1 MILVQ
6 TIGVFAALMSVIG
19 VVLAASKAKR
29 PLLRALGSAVCGAAS
44 LGAVNLLA
52 GYTGVSIALNYATA
66 FVAVVLGAPGVLPKS
81 QPWDQSVLER
91 RLEGANVVIL
101 PFNNVGVGV
110 LGAPGLLIRL
120 AQVKGGPIE
129 DRLPAGLKLLW
140 SWGAVRR
147 IIGQA
152 SADLPAAP

>member
-52 GYTGVSIALNYATA
+52 GYTGVSIAPNYATA
-66 FVAVVLGAPGVLPKS
+66 FVAVVLGAPGVVTMLLLR
-81 QPWDQSVLER
+81 VL
-91 RLEGANVVIL
+91 
-101 PFNNVGVGV
+101 
-110 LGAPGLLIRL
+110 LLF
-120 AQVKGGPIE
+120 
-129 DRLPAGLKLLW
+129 
-140 SWGAVRR
+140 
-147 IIGQA
+147 
-152 SADLPAAP
+152 

>member
-52 GYTGVSIALNYATA
+52 GYYATA
-66 FVAVVLGAPGVLPKS
+66 FVAVVLGAPGVVTMLLLR
-81 QPWDQSVLER
+81 VL
-91 RLEGANVVIL
+91 
-101 PFNNVGVGV
+101 
-110 LGAPGLLIRL
+110 LLF
-120 AQVKGGPIE
+120 
-129 DRLPAGLKLLW
+129 
-140 SWGAVRR
+140 
-147 IIGQA
+147 
-152 SADLPAAP
+152 

>member
-29 PLLRALGSAVCGAAS
+29 PLRALGSAVCGAAS

-66 FVAVVLGAPGVLPKS
+66 FVAVVLGAPGVVTMLLLR
-81 QPWDQSVLER
+81 VL
-91 RLEGANVVIL
+91 
-101 PFNNVGVGV
+101 
-110 LGAPGLLIRL
+110 LLF
-120 AQVKGGPIE
+120 
-129 DRLPAGLKLLW
+129 
-140 SWGAVRR
+140 
-147 IIGQA
+147 
-152 SADLPAAP
+152 

>member
-52 GYTGVSIALNYATA
+52 GYTGVCCRGAGRAGRGHHAAAACAVAFLTSVGYNIPQRRRMPRRGGRNKIDAAL
-66 FVAVVLGAPGVLPKS
+66 
-81 QPWDQSVLER
+81 
-91 RLEGANVVIL
+91 
-101 PFNNVGVGV
+101 
-110 LGAPGLLIRL
+110 
-120 AQVKGGPIE
+120 
-129 DRLPAGLKLLW
+129 
-140 SWGAVRR
+140 
-147 IIGQA
+147 
-152 SADLPAAP
+152 

>member
-66 FVAVVLGAPGVLPKS
+66 FVAVVLGAPGRGHHAAAACAVAFLT
-81 QPWDQSVLER
+81 SVGYNIPQR
-91 RLEGANVVIL
+91 
-101 PFNNVGVGV
+101 
-110 LGAPGLLIRL
+110 
-120 AQVKGGPIE
+120 
-129 DRLPAGLKLLW
+129 
-140 SWGAVRR
+140 
-147 IIGQA
+147 QA
-152 SADLPAAP
+152 HAAPRREE

>member
-66 FVAVVLGAPGVLPKS
+66 FVAVAPGVVTMLLLR
-81 QPWDQSVLER
+81 VL
-91 RLEGANVVIL
+91 
-101 PFNNVGVGV
+101 
-110 LGAPGLLIRL
+110 LLF
-120 AQVKGGPIE
+120 
-129 DRLPAGLKLLW
+129 
-140 SWGAVRR
+140 
-147 IIGQA
+147 
-152 SADLPAAP
+152 

>member
-66 FVAVVLGAPGVLPKS
+66 FVAVVLGAPGVVTMLPLRAVAFLT
-81 QPWDQSVLER
+81 SVGYNIPQR
-91 RLEGANVVIL
+91 RRM
-101 PFNNVGVGV
+101 P
-110 LGAPGLLIRL
+110 RR
-120 AQVKGGPIE
+120 GGRNKI
-129 DRLPAGLKLLW
+129 D
-140 SWGAVRR
+140 
-147 IIGQA
+147 
-152 SADLPAAP
+152 AAL

>member
-66 FVAVVLGAPGVLPKS
+66 FVAVLGAPGVVTMLLLR
-81 QPWDQSVLER
+81 VL
-91 RLEGANVVIL
+91 
-101 PFNNVGVGV
+101 
-110 LGAPGLLIRL
+110 LLF
-120 AQVKGGPIE
+120 
-129 DRLPAGLKLLW
+129 
-140 SWGAVRR
+140 
-147 IIGQA
+147 
-152 SADLPAAP
+152 

>member
-52 GYTGVSIALNYATA
+52 GAGRAGRGHHAAAACAVAFLTSVGYNIPQRRRMPRRGGRNKIDAAL
-66 FVAVVLGAPGVLPKS
+66 
-81 QPWDQSVLER
+81 
-91 RLEGANVVIL
+91 
-101 PFNNVGVGV
+101 
-110 LGAPGLLIRL
+110 
-120 AQVKGGPIE
+120 
-129 DRLPAGLKLLW
+129 
-140 SWGAVRR
+140 
-147 IIGQA
+147 
-152 SADLPAAP
+152 

>member
-29 PLLRALGSAVCGAAS
+29 PLLRALGNSVVPLVFLAVCGAAS

-66 FVAVVLGAPGVLPKS
+66 FVAVVLGAPGVVTMLLLR
-81 QPWDQSVLER
+81 VL
-91 RLEGANVVIL
+91 
-101 PFNNVGVGV
+101 
-110 LGAPGLLIRL
+110 LLF
-120 AQVKGGPIE
+120 
-129 DRLPAGLKLLW
+129 
-140 SWGAVRR
+140 
-147 IIGQA
+147 
-152 SADLPAAP
+152 

>member
-66 FVAVVLGAPGVLPKS
+66 FVAVVLGAPGVVTMLLLRVLLLFLT
-81 QPWDQSVLER
+81 SVGYNIPQR
-91 RLEGANVVIL
+91 RRM
-101 PFNNVGVGV
+101 P
-110 LGAPGLLIRL
+110 RR
-120 AQVKGGPIE
+120 GGRNKI
-129 DRLPAGLKLLW
+129 D
-140 SWGAVRR
+140 
-147 IIGQA
+147 
-152 SADLPAAP
+152 AAL